1 MSSVFDQGKHPGRA
15 TVPAEDKLLIG
26 RIEAAAMLSI
36 SPRALDYLVANKQLR
51 SRRIGTRRL
60 LIPRDEL
67 KRFSRADHPESLVG

>member
-1 MSSVFDQGKHPGRA
+1 MSSVFDKGKHPGRA
-15 TVPAEDKLLIG
+15 TIPSEDKLLVG
-26 RIEAAAMLSI
+26 RIEATAMLSI

-51 SRRIGTRRL
+51 SRRIGARV

>member
-1 MSSVFDQGKHPGRA
+1 MSSIFDKGKHPGRA
-15 TVPAEDKLLIG
+15 IIPSEDKLLVG

-36 SPRALDYLVANKQLR
+36 SPRALDYLVANKQLM
-51 SRRIGTRRL
+51 SRRIGARV